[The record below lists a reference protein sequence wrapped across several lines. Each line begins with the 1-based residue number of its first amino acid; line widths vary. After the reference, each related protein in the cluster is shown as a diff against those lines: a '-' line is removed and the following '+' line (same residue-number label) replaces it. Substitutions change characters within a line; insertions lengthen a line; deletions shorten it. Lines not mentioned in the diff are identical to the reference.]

1 MVQIKNGD
9 FIEVDY
15 TGRVKDSNQIFDL
28 TNKEEAKKNNLFD
41 EQREYNPII
50 ICVGEKNLIKGV
62 DDQLVGKEISK
73 EYDLTIK
80 PENGFGI
87 RNPKLMKLVNA
98 NIFKKSNIMPVPGLQ
113 INIDGMLGTIR
124 SFSGGRVIVDFNHP
138 LADKELVYKI
148 KILRKVTD
156 AKEKLNACMKFMSL
170 KDDMFSID
178 LKENKAKIHLKA
190 NLDPNLRELLKKKIQ
205 SLVPEIKNLE
215 IEVDTKTHT
224 K

>member
-1 MVQIKNGD
+1 MAQIKNGD

-15 TGRVKDSNQIFDL
+15 MGKVKDSNQIFDL

-41 EQREYNPII
+41 EKREYKPVI
-50 ICVGEKNLIKGV
+50 ICIGEKNLIKGV

-80 PENGFGI
+80 AEAGFGI

-170 KDDMFSID
+170 KDDMFTID

-215 IEVDTKTHT
+215 IEVDTKKHT
-224 K
+224 T